1 MFSSSLSILQ
11 EGYTALYIS
20 QRVHLSTFITERLSE
35 VTVVTQTIRLRR
47 RPVSYVMNVHRIMSD
62 IAESAIFIF
71 FLATEFFVW
80 PPFFNL

>member
-1 MFSSSLSILQ
+1 MFSSLSILQ

-71 FLATEFFVW
+71 FFGD
-80 PPFFNL
+80 